1 MGLELCDKAA
11 TLVASPQVLIFLCV
25 FENVEAVEMMQRGL
39 GLRRGRE
46 PSRRRHD
53 ARANGAAAAQ
63 SHLTRHRRSGQ
74 HTTHHGQ
81 TARPPAQGTSSH
93 FARGWRLTTLRNKR
107 GRPLLVHSID
117 SDGPV

>member
-63 SHLTRHRRSGQ
+63 SHLTRHSEHLGP
-74 HTTHHGQ
+74 
-81 TARPPAQGTSSH
+81 TAHITSR
-93 FARGWRLTTLRNKR
+93 ALTV
-107 GRPLLVHSID
+107 VHP
-117 SDGPV
+117 SDDDNDDDAAAP